1 MTKKRLTAQ
10 LLNSQMDAGKYYDDG
25 GNGLFINVK
34 KSGSKAWAQ
43 RIRYNGKQLEL
54 GLGKYPEVS
63 LAFARKAATDNKAL
77 TAQGINPKIKKTMPS
92 NTPTFAEV
100 ANEVIPIQQ
109 ESLTNHKHR
118 EQWRSTIETYAFPY
132 IATKPINEISVND
145 IHDLLLPIWKSKKE
159 TAKRLRGRI
168 ERIFSYAIAKQLMTL
183 PNPATWKGNLS
194 AILPPE
200 PNVPAINHH
209 PALPLED
216 AQRWWAEL
224 KERDGNGA
232 LALKMLTLCAS
243 RSGEIRGMHWDEIEL
258 FDHSKAQKLGYLGIW
273 TCPSHRMKA
282 KREHRVPIIQPMLK
296 ILMHSEN
303 KSGLV
308 FPSSKNTTIS
318 DMTMSALMKR
328 MHQADDQGFLDFS
341 NRRPAVPHG
350 IRSTFRSWV
359 ARAERSR
366 EAAEL
371 QLAHKFGG
379 PVESVYYRTDLI
391 DQRAELLTEWYQFLE
406 TGLIIRSPM
415 HNG

>member
-10 LLNSQMDAGKYYDDG
+10 LLNSKMDAGKYYDDG

-54 GLGKYPEVS
+54 GLGKYPDVS

-109 ESLTNHKHR
+109 EGLTNHKHR

-145 IHDLLLPIWKSKKE
+145 IQDLLLPIWKSKKE

-168 ERIFSYAIAKQLMTL
+168 ERIFSYAIAKQQMTL
-183 PNPATWKGNLS
+183 PNPATWQGNLS
-194 AILPPE
+194 ALLPPKSK
-200 PNVPAINHH
+200 VPAINHH

-258 FDHSKAQKLGYLGIW
+258 FDATKVQELGYYGIW
-273 TCPSHRMKA
+273 TCPAERMKA
-282 KREHRVPIIQPMLK
+282 KREHRVPIIKEMFEILLALK
-296 ILMHSEN
+296 KE
-303 KSGLV
+303 KGLV
-308 FPSSKNTTIS
+308 FPSRNDTPLS
-318 DMTMSALMKR
+318 DMTLSALMRR
-328 MHQADDQGFLDFS
+328 MHKADNVGYIDAKS
-341 NRRPAVPHG
+341 KRPAVPHG
-350 IRSTFRSWV
+350 LRSTFRDWV
-359 ARAERSR
+359 AETGQSR
-366 EAAEL
+366 ESAEL

-379 PVESVYYRTDLI
+379 ALEHTYYRTDII
-391 DQRAELLTEWYQFLE
+391 DKRAELLSDWAKFLD
-406 TGLIIRSPM
+406 GILK
-415 HNG
+415 N